1 MQRLK
6 LAASKIPIELME
18 RLNRLTELTGL
29 TQSAAIR
36 QAIEQ
41 YLDNAELTGLSG
53 LTAIEGNLT
62 PSHIVTTANPVNSR
76 LTAIEARLTAIESRS
91 VMTTVEPIAVAT
103 KSNTT
108 PKSKPAPTSPAP
120 TPIAVTKKSP
130 TSPAPTSPTS
140 QPIAG
145 ALTVGELSKALESLG
160 YLHSQKNL
168 SRQINKAI
176 ATQKLPDDLIRL
188 GVVADWETRAK
199 ANRYSNQVRWLRLK

>member
-36 QAIEQ
+36 QAIEL
-41 YLDNAELTGLSG
+41 YLDNAELTGL
-53 LTAIEGNLT
+53 TVIEGNLT
-62 PSHIVTTANPVNSR
+62 PSQLVTTANPVNSR
-76 LTAIEARLTAIESRS
+76 LTDIEARLTALESRS
-91 VMTTVEPIAVAT
+91 VMTTVKPIAAVAES
-103 KSNTT
+103 KSKST
-108 PKSKPAPTSPAP
+108 PKSKPKNKPAPTSPAP
-120 TPIAVTKKSP
+120 TS
-130 TSPAPTSPTS
+130 
-140 QPIAG
+140 PIAG
-145 ALTVGELSKALESLG
+145 AMTIGELSKALESLG

-199 ANRYSNQVRWLRLK
+199 ANRYSNQVRWLRVEQGDRNP

>member
-36 QAIEQ
+36 QAIEF
-41 YLDNAELTGLSG
+41 YLDNAELTGLAG

-62 PSHIVTTANPVNSR
+62 PSQLVTTDNSVNSR
-76 LTAIEARLTAIESRS
+76 LTDVEARLAALESA
-91 VMTTVEPIAVAT
+91 AVT
-103 KSNTT
+103 NSPNTKPKSNT
-108 PKSKPAPTSPAP
+108 KKASP
-120 TPIAVTKKSP
+120 SP
-130 TSPAPTSPTS
+130 TSPAPTSP
-140 QPIAG
+140 IAG
-145 ALTVGELSKALESLG
+145 AMTIGELFKVLEPLG
-160 YLHSQKNL
+160 YLSLKTL
-168 SRQINKAI
+168 SRHLNKAI